1 METHKKEVQEKV
13 PDLAECLE
21 AADQTKYMLVEDGAL
36 KKIPEVLRC
45 WFSEGGDCTVFLA
58 ADENTIGAAG
68 AAVLE
73 TLKAE
78 GIAVDN
84 FIFSGR
90 IHANYEHVQTLK
102 KQFNTARKNS
112 GGKLVPLAAGSGTI
126 NDLVKRAASELGL
139 SYLCVPTAAS
149 VDGYTAYGAALL
161 YEGFKQTCPCQAPL
175 AVAADTAVLA
185 AAPAYLGSSGFGD
198 LAGKIIAGTDWIIA
212 DRLYALDG
220 RGELAPGS
228 EKIEER
234 AWAMVQLP
242 LKNNLAQSVNA
253 AKGDRDAVKT
263 LFEALGI
270 TGFALQYMKNS
281 RAVSGCEHM
290 WSHVWEMENLSVNG
304 IPVTHGHKVAVGTLA
319 AAAFTECL
327 FAEKPSLPETRP
339 AWSEREADVREA
351 FAGMDR
357 AAEAALASSRE
368 KFIDDDTRARRLAE
382 GILDNWDGI
391 RRAVFEKLPSY
402 NELLELFKKAG
413 APVQPTETGLS
424 RERII
429 AAARKAQMIRNRFT
443 VLDLAYETGAL
454 GRTMKRME
462 ASGLYFA

>member
-1 METHKKEVQEKV
+1 METQKKETEKKI

-36 KKIPEVLRC
+36 KKIPAVLRR
-45 WFSEGGDCTVFLA
+45 WFSGGEDFTVFLA
-58 ADENTIGAAG
+58 ADENTFGAAG

-73 TLKAE
+73 TLGAE
-78 GIAVDN
+78 GIAADSFV
-84 FIFSGR
+84 FSGR
-90 IHANYEHVQTLK
+90 IHADYGHVQTLK
-102 KQFNTARKNS
+102 EQFDGARKNR
-112 GGKLVPLAAGSGTI
+112 GEKLVPVAAGSGTV

-161 YEGFKQTCPCQAPL
+161 YEGFKQTCPCEAPL

-304 IPVTHGHKVAVGTLA
+304 VPVTHGHKVAVGTLA

-339 AWSEREADVREA
+339 AWPEREAGIREA

-368 KFIDDDTRARRLAE
+368 KFIDGTRARRLAE

-391 RRAVFEKLPSY
+391 RQAVFEKLPPY
-402 NELLELFKKAG
+402 HELLELFKNAG
-413 APVQPTETGLS
+413 APVRPAETGLS
-424 RERII
+424 RGRII

-454 GRTMKRME
+454 ERTMKRME
-462 ASGLYFA
+462 DSGLYFV